1 MVFQTLVH
9 QMQDT
14 KLKKNMTNEQINIT
28 RHYSLEFDKLEQ
40 LQLKEHQLMSR
51 RHLEDLK
58 ALEGK
63 LLIALES

>member
-1 MVFQTLVH
+1 
-9 QMQDT
+9 
-14 KLKKNMTNEQINIT
+14 MTNEEKSTIK
-28 RHYSLEFDKLEQ
+28 HYSLELDKLEQ

-58 ALEGK
+58 NLEQE